1 MYKYFVLFIVCV
13 IISLGNHSVGQQKL
27 IKLYEKKEFDKAEKK
42 VNKEL
47 ESISKGKVDVE
58 DPRVKY
64 VKALLYNEKEFS
76 IFDPNSAYS
85 YLISSKGI
93 YKKVKDVK
101 LTEDLKENLFNQD
114 LINKTMLAICENA
127 YEIIHKQNTEDA
139 YNRYLSYYKD
149 GNEQVREK
157 VIQDRNEVSYQTAL
171 NINTV
176 ESFQDFINKYPKAEE
191 VPLAIENRDALAYG
205 IASKNNTIQSY
216 KLFIDKYPNANQVTE
231 AWGHIYD
238 IDFDNAKSVNKASA
252 YYDHMNSYA
261 KSSHYNEA
269 LTLSH
274 DCEFNE
280 TIIQHKIES
289 YLEFVNRFGAKNPKK
304 TIALDTLFNHYE
316 KELNFDGM
324 EFCVNKANNKQRGNL
339 VLRYHDIY
347 TVDGEWTTLIKF
359 YKKYD
364 DLSLSEIKN
373 EDARIGEMGK
383 NINLKSGYSESQ
395 FNQYDT
401 YIKEAAP
408 KDRAFVALQ
417 KMIKSDILDSD
428 YQNALLTANNYS
440 TYFGNDK
447 HFLNLIEILKT
458 PYDKS
463 IRVIEINQLNEE
475 GSRNFGPVVSADE
488 RQLFFTGS
496 GRSNNLPITGWSYED
511 IFFSNYINGKWKE
524 PELLEGVCS
533 SKHNEGPEQI
543 SADGSSL
550 ILFVSGELMQTNYTV
565 DGWTT
570 PKPLSKT
577 INQGS
582 WQCDA
587 VLTSDGNA
595 MLFASIYDDNLN
607 YNKVSSNG
615 MTGDYADYH
624 GEDHYPGR
632 GEQNSDIYV
641 SLKDKNGN
649 WDKPINLGNTINT
662 IYTDRSPFLHP
673 DMKTLYFSS
682 TGHGGLGGR
691 DVFISKRLSD
701 SCWTCWSEPINL
713 GKEINSPLSDFG
725 YQINT
730 NGDKAYLS
738 KDNKIAYLK
747 LPKHLRPNFVATVSG
762 TVTNDKDE
770 IVPCSIKWE
779 DLETG
784 KEIGTSKSNPKDGNY
799 YMVLPLGKNY
809 GYYIEK
815 EGYFPLS
822 NNVNVKKAN
831 KPISITENIQ
841 LITYKQMIDEGVP
854 VRLNNLFFN
863 SGKSDLL
870 PSSVP
875 ELKRVAK
882 IIQKENL
889 KVEIS
894 GHTDNV
900 GDTKM
905 NQKLSEDRANSVKV
919 FLISEGVAENLLT
932 TIGFGES
939 KPVESNNTTRGK
951 SKNRRVELRFIK

>member
-324 EFCVNKANNKQRGNL
+324 EFCVNKSDNEQRKKL

-347 TVDGEWTTLIKF
+347 TIDGEWTTLNKF
-359 YKKYD
+359 YNKYD
-364 DLSLSEIKN
+364 DLSLADIKK
-373 EDARIGEMGK
+373 EDYRIANLGRKIILK
-383 NINLKSGYSESQ
+383 NGYSESE

-408 KDRAFVALQ
+408 KDRAYVALIR
-417 KMIKSDILDSD
+417 MIKEDLD
-428 YQNALLTANNYS
+428 NKNYS
-440 TYFGNDK
+440 KALEKVKKYGKEFKDSKNYQSII
-447 HFLNLIEILKT
+447 NLIDS
-458 PYDKS
+458 PYDQIIKIKEISS
-463 IRVIEINQLNEE
+463 INNSET
-475 GSRNFGPVVSADE
+475 GRNYVPKISADE
-488 RQLFFTGS
+488 KSLFFCS
-496 GRSNNLPITGWSYED
+496 KEREDNLGGED
-511 IFFSNYINGKWKE
+511 IYLSKFINNKWQKPEILQDINTWLNHESPSYISPDNTSMIIFQGGT
-524 PELLEGVCS
+524 LNSTNLTS
-533 SKHNEGPEQI
+533 SGYT
-543 SADGSSL
+543 SL
-550 ILFVSGELMQTNYTV
+550 
-565 DGWTT
+565 
-570 PKPLSKT
+570 KPLSSN

-582 WQCDA
+582 WQSD
-587 VLTSDGNA
+587 VSISSDGNA
-595 MLFASIYDDNLN
+595 LLFSSIYSEN
-607 YNKVSSNG
+607 YNYNNKSSIG
-615 MTGDYADYH
+615 MVGDLSDYH
-624 GEDHYPGR
+624 GDAGH
-632 GEQNSDIYV
+632 QSDIYV
-641 SLKDKNGN
+641 SLKDDYGN
-649 WDKPINLGNTINT
+649 WGKAINLGPTINT
-662 IYTDRSPFLHP
+662 IYCDRSAFLHP

-682 TGHGGLGGR
+682 DGHGGFGSL
-691 DVFISKRLSD
+691 DVFVSKRLAD
-701 SCWTCWSEPINL
+701 SCWNCWSEPVNL
-713 GKEINSPLSDFG
+713 GKEINSSSSDWG
-725 YQINT
+725 YNINT
-730 NGDKAYLS
+730 EGDKAYFS
-738 KDNKIAYLK
+738 RKSKIAYVN

-762 TVTNDKDE
+762 TVTNDKAE

-905 NQKLSEDRANSVKV
+905 NQKLSEDRANSVRE
-919 FLISEGVAENLLT
+919 FLISEGVSENLLT

-951 SKNRRVELRFIK
+951 AKNRRVELRFIK

>member
-1 MYKYFVLFIVCV
+1 MYKFLVSLIVCST
-13 IISLGNHSVGQQKL
+13 IILCNHSYSQQKL
-27 IKLYEKKEFDKAEKK
+27 IKLFEKKEFDKAEKK

-47 ESISKGKVDVE
+47 ESIRKGKVDIE

-64 VKALLYNEKEFS
+64 VKALLYNEKKFS
-76 IFDPNSAYS
+76 MFVPDSAYT
-85 YLISSKGI
+85 YLIYSIGVHR
-93 YKKVKDVK
+93 KVKDVK

-127 YEIIHKQNTEDA
+127 YEIVHKQNTEDA
-139 YNRYLSYYKD
+139 YNGYLSYYKD
-149 GNEQVREK
+149 GNEQVRGK

-171 NINTV
+171 NNNTV

-191 VPLAIENRDALAYG
+191 VPSARENRDALAYE
-205 IASKNNTIQSY
+205 ISSNEHTIQSY
-216 KLFIDKYPNANQVTE
+216 KSFIKKYPNAIQVSV

-238 IDFDNAKSVNKASA
+238 IDFENAKSANKASA
-252 YYDHMNSYA
+252 YYDHMNAYA
-261 KSSHYNEA
+261 KSSHYDEA

-280 TIIQHKIES
+280 TIIENQIES
-289 YLEFVNRFGAKNPKK
+289 YLEFVNRFGAKNPNKP
-304 TIALDTLFNHYE
+304 IALDTLFNHYE
-316 KELNFDGM
+316 QELNFDGM
-324 EFCVNKANNKQRGNL
+324 EFCVNKANNKQRKKL

-347 TVDGEWTTLIKF
+347 TIDGEWSTLNKF
-359 YKKYD
+359 YNKYD
-364 DLSLSEIKN
+364 DLSLSGVKK
-373 EDARIGEMGK
+373 EDYRIAEMGRRIILK
-383 NINLKSGYSESQ
+383 NGYSESQ

-408 KDRAFVALQ
+408 TDRAYVALIR
-417 KMIKSDILDSD
+417 MIKKDIDGKLYS
-428 YQNALLTANNYS
+428 NALGKAQKYSEEFKVNKNYQS
-440 TYFGNDK
+440 
-447 HFLNLIEILKT
+447 LINLLKT
-458 PYDKS
+458 PIDKS
-463 IRVIEINQLNEE
+463 IRIKEITTINNEE
-475 GSRNFGPVVSADE
+475 NGRQYCPEISADE
-488 RQLFFTGS
+488 KTMYFCGN
-496 GRSNNLPITGWSYED
+496 GREDNLGGED
-511 IFFSNYINGKWKE
+511 IFYSTKTGKNLWSK
-524 PELLEGVCS
+524 PKLLGS
-533 SKHNEGPEQI
+533 LNTMFGNEALEHI
-543 SADGSSL
+543 SADNTSVY
-550 ILFVSGELMQTNYTV
+550 LFSGGDIKQSEITQSGY
-565 DGWTT
+565 TT
-570 PKPLSKT
+570 PNKLNSN

-582 WQCDA
+582 WQADIS
-587 VLTSDGNA
+587 VSSDGNA
-595 MLFASIYDDNLN
+595 LLFSSIYSENFN
-607 YNKVSSNG
+607 YNNKSSNG
-615 MTGDYADYH
+615 MIGDLNDYH
-624 GEDHYPGR
+624 GSAGH
-632 GEQNSDIYV
+632 QSDIYI
-641 SLKDKNGN
+641 SLKDKNGK
-649 WDKPINLGNTINT
+649 WGKAMNLGPAINT
-662 IYTDRSPFLHP
+662 IHCDRSAFLHP

-682 TGHGGLGGR
+682 DGHGGFGSL
-691 DVFISKRLSD
+691 DVFVSKRLAD
-701 SCWTCWSEPINL
+701 SCWNCWSEPMNL
-713 GKEINSPLSDFG
+713 GKEINSTSSDWG
-725 YQINT
+725 YNINT
-730 NGDKAYLS
+730 NGDKAYFS
-738 KDNKIAYLK
+738 RKSKIAYIN
-747 LPKHLRPNFVATVSG
+747 LPKHLRPNFVATVNG

-831 KPISITENIQ
+831 KPISITEDIQ
-841 LITYKQMIDEGVP
+841 LISFKQMIEEGVP

-863 SGKSDLL
+863 SGKSNLL
-870 PSSVP
+870 PSSIP

-905 NQKLSEDRANSVKV
+905 NQKLSEDRANSVRE
-919 FLISEGVAENLLT
+919 FLISEGVSENLLT

-951 SKNRRVELRFIK
+951 AKNRRVELRFLNI

>member
-1 MYKYFVLFIVCV
+1 MHKPLILLILC
-13 IISLGNHSVGQQKL
+13 SLTILCNHSFSQQKL
-27 IKLYEKKEFDKAEKK
+27 IKLYEKRDFEKADNK

-47 ESISKGKVDVE
+47 ESLKKGKVDIE

-64 VKALLYNEKEFS
+64 VKALLYNEKDYS
-76 IFDPNSAYS
+76 IFIPDSAYT
-85 YLISSKGI
+85 YLISSSQI
-93 YKKVKDVK
+93 LTKVKDVK
-101 LTEDLKENLFNQD
+101 LSEDLNENLFNTK
-114 LINKTMLAICENA
+114 LIDQTMLAICENA
-127 YEIIHKQNTEDA
+127 FEIVKRNDTETA
-139 YNRYLSYYKD
+139 YNKYLEFYKL
-149 GNEQVREK
+149 GNEKITKK
-157 VIQDRNEVSYQTAL
+157 VIQNRNKVSYQTAL
-171 NINTV
+171 EMNSV
-176 ESFQDFINKYPKAEE
+176 DSFQDFIDKYPKAEE
-191 VPLAIENRDALAYG
+191 VPLAIENRDMLAFA
-205 IASKNNTIQSY
+205 ISSKKNTIESY
-216 KLFIDKYPNANQVTE
+216 KSFINKYPNAKQVSE

-238 IDFDNAKSVNKASA
+238 IDFDNAKSVNKASS

-261 KSSHYNEA
+261 KSPHYNEA

-274 DCEFNE
+274 QCEFNE
-280 TIIQHKIES
+280 TIIKNKIES
-289 YLEFVNRFGAKNPKK
+289 YLEFVNRFGSKNPKK
-304 TIALDTLFNHYE
+304 SIALDTLFNHYE
-316 KELNFDGM
+316 KKLNFDGM
-324 EFCVNKANNKQRGNL
+324 EFCINKANNEQRKNL

-347 TVDGEWTTLIKF
+347 TIDGEWTTLNKF
-359 YKKYD
+359 YNKYND
-364 DLSLSEIKN
+364 ESLSEIKQK
-373 EDARIGEMGK
+373 EYEITELGK
-383 NINLKSGYSESQ
+383 SLSLSSGYSDYQ
-395 FNQYDT
+395 FDLYDQ
-401 YIKEAAP
+401 YIKSAAP
-408 KDRAFVALQ
+408 KDRAYVALM
-417 KMIKSDILDSD
+417 KMLKEDIDD
-428 YQNALLTANNYS
+428 KKYTEAMKTAENYS
-440 TYFGNDK
+440 ANFGNNK
-447 HFLNLIEILKT
+447 HFIQLMNSLKNT
-458 PYDKS
+458 VDKS
-463 IRVIEINQLNEE
+463 IKITEITTINNDENGQQYM
-475 GSRNFGPVVSADE
+475 PVLAAD
-488 RQLFFTGS
+488 QKSIYFC
-496 GRSNNLPITGWSYED
+496 GRSRLDNKGGED
-511 IFFSNYINGKWKE
+511 IFFSNYKNNRWAAPKLVPDINTSYNHE
-524 PELLEGVCS
+524 FPC
-533 SKHNEGPEQI
+533 QI
-543 SADGSSL
+543 STDNSSMIIFQGGTLKETNLTNAGFSSL
-550 ILFVSGELMQTNYTV
+550 E
-565 DGWTT
+565 
-570 PKPLSKT
+570 PLNSN
-577 INQGS
+577 INQGD
-582 WQCDA
+582 WQCD
-587 VLTSDGNA
+587 VTISSDGNV
-595 MLFASIYDDNLN
+595 MLFSSVFDANFN
-607 YNKVSSNG
+607 HNKFTHSYMNG
-615 MTGDYADYH
+615 ELSDYH
-624 GEDHYPGR
+624 GSSHH
-632 GEQNSDIYV
+632 QSDIYV
-641 SLKDKNGN
+641 ALKDLNGN
-649 WDKPINLGNTINT
+649 WGKAMNLGPVINT
-662 IYTDRSPFLHP
+662 IHCDRSAFLHP

-682 TGHGGLGGR
+682 DGHGGMGDL
-691 DVFISKRLSD
+691 DVFVSKRLAD
-701 SCWTCWSEPINL
+701 SCWNCWSEPINL
-713 GKEINSPLSDFG
+713 GKEINSSSTDWG
-725 YQINT
+725 YNINT
-730 NGDKAYLS
+730 DGNKAYFS
-738 KDNKIAYLK
+738 RKSKIAYVN

-779 DLETG
+779 NLETG